1 VQKKT
6 IGIIGPG
13 EHFRKRIFPVLKKSN
28 FFKITGVLRKKK
40 IKFFNINNYNSNEF
54 FRKKFDFI
62 YISCVTKLHEK
73 YIIKSLNSPSHVICE
88 KPFIVSDKKIK
99 KILHLSRKNKKLIF
113 ENFMYVYH
121 PAFTK
126 LKKLIKHPNFGKIR
140 YVISNFKLPSK
151 NANDQR
157 YQKNK
162 GDGFYYDTAVYPISL
177 ENYLF
182 NNYQKGKYEFCSEK
196 IKNKVDLK
204 GFIFINSTSFKR
216 FYFWGEGQNYSNNI
230 EIVFENSSIFVNK
243 IFTKS
248 DKENILIKIFFKNKI
263 KTIDIKNINQF
274 EIMFKKIQLNYCD
287 ESFQEFHRKKIIN
300 QIKLVK
306 KFAQ

>member
-1 VQKKT
+1 
-6 IGIIGPG
+6 
-13 EHFRKRIFPVLKKSN
+13 
-28 FFKITGVLRKKK
+28 
-40 IKFFNINNYNSNEF
+40 
-54 FRKKFDFI
+54 
-62 YISCVTKLHEK
+62 
-73 YIIKSLNSPSHVICE
+73 LNSHSHVICE

-99 KILHLSRKNKKLIF
+99 KILHLSKKNKKLIF

-121 PAFTK
+121 PVFTK

-182 NNYQKGKYEFCSEK
+182 NNYQKEKYEFCSEK

-243 IFTKS
+243 IYTKS

-274 EIMFKKIQLNYCD
+274 EIMFKKIQLNYYD

>member
-1 VQKKT
+1 MQKKT

-62 YISCVTKLHEK
+62 YISCVSKLHEK
-73 YIIKSLNSPSHVICE
+73 YIIKSLNSHSHVICE
-88 KPFIVSDKKIK
+88 KPFIVNDKKIK
-99 KILHLSRKNKKLIF
+99 KILHLSRKNKKIIF
-113 ENFMYVYH
+113 ETFMYVYH
-121 PAFTK
+121 PAFIK
-126 LKKLIKHPNFGKIR
+126 LKKLIKNPNFGKIR
-140 YVISNFKLPSK
+140 YVISNFKFPSK
-151 NANDQR
+151 NANNQR

-182 NNYQKGKYEFCSEK
+182 NNSQKGKYEFNSEK

-204 GFIFINSTSFKR
+204 GFIFINSNDIKR

-230 EIVFENSSIFVNK
+230 EIVFENSSIFINK
-243 IFTKS
+243 IYTKN
-248 DKENILIKIFFKNKI
+248 DKENILINIFSKNKI
-263 KTIDIKNINQF
+263 KTINIKNTNQI
-274 EIMFKKIQLNYCD
+274 EIMFKKIQLNYFKK
-287 ESFQEFHRKKIIN
+287 SFQEFHRKKIID

-306 KFAQ
+306 KFS